1 MQGKRTWSAA
11 APLVADERLRLLPR
25 ALPVRTISPRERT
38 AALSTI
44 LVVHA
49 ALIAFVIYRDNFAGF
64 EVRPDQ
70 EIPVEV
76 VAEAPPDPP
85 KPPPEPE
92 RQQAEQKPE
101 ENYDKPAYSAPRAAN
116 ETAADDKG
124 VQKETRAPEV
134 QSKAQEGA
142 PVAANDAAPAPQIVA
157 SALRGTAQESVA
169 DDHAEPLDAASP
181 MPDANPGQASAA
193 AVAQEMGSADLMRQL
208 SAQQPVLSSFSF
220 GARTMLAP
228 LTGGT
233 EDNRFMSNVFAKI
246 LSKKRYPKSAAARHA
261 SGTVMVSF
269 IIDGEG
275 GLVYQ
280 TIAHSSG
287 EPDLDAEAMNA
298 VKAAAPYPA
307 PPPGAPRTLLATLKF

>member
-1 MQGKRTWSAA
+1 MQGKRTWLAA

-25 ALPVRTISPRERT
+25 ALPVRTMSPRERT
-38 AALSTI
+38 AALSVI
-44 LVVHA
+44 LAVHA
-49 ALIAFVIYRDNFAGF
+49 ALIAFVLYRDFAAGL
-64 EVRPDQ
+64 EVPPQQ

-76 VAEAPPDPP
+76 VAEAPPDPAQ
-85 KPPPEPE
+85 PPPEPE
-92 RQQAEQKPE
+92 QKQAEQKPE

-124 VQKETRAPEV
+124 VQKGTQAAQA
-134 QSKAQEGA
+134 QSKAREGA
-142 PVAANDAAPAPQIVA
+142 PVAANEAPPAPQIVA

-169 DDHAEPLDAASP
+169 DESAEPLDAASP
-181 MPDANPGQASAA
+181 MPDPNRGQATVASM
-193 AVAQEMGSADLMRQL
+193 AQETGPDLMRQL
-208 SAQQPVLSSFSF
+208 SAQQPMLSSFSF
-220 GARTMLAP
+220 AARTTLAP
-228 LTGGT
+228 LTVGT

-275 GLVYQ
+275 ALVYQ
-280 TIAHSSG
+280 TIARSSG